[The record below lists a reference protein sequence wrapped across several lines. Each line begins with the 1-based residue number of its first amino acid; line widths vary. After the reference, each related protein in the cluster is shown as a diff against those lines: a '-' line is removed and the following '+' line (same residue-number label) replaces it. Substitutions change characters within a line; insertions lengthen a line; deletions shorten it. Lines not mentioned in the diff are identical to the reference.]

1 MSFLSRR
8 SIEQLATI
16 KHVDFRYWITMKWSP
31 TLAPLHQPG
40 HHGSLENWV
49 ASIAQVWS
57 ENLERLGAMMPT
69 EHLPKLSVDLSLI
82 HPTVYTY
89 RLRAGLSK
97 EMLAYLKERLP
108 VVTEEAL
115 TKFQIEGKWPDQGLV
130 VDGTDDYS
138 NRPVIAAPP
147 PSAMQAVAAA

>member
-1 MSFLSRR
+1 
-8 SIEQLATI
+8 
-16 KHVDFRYWITMKWSP
+16 
-31 TLAPLHQPG
+31 
-40 HHGSLENWV
+40 
-49 ASIAQVWS
+49 
-57 ENLERLGAMMPT
+57 MMPT

-97 EMLAYLKERLP
+97 EMLVYLKERLP

-115 TKFQIEGKWPDQGLV
+115 TKFQIEGKWPEQGLV

-138 NRPVIAAPP
+138 NRPVLPALPAA
-147 PSAMQAVAAA
+147 AMQAVAAA